1 MGFPGG
7 SDSEESA
14 CDVGDVGSI
23 LGLGRFPEDGND
35 YPLQYYCLKNP
46 MDRGA
51 WGATLHQWGCKESD
65 TTELLK
71 EQHSTLNVYKIS
83 IKNFKL

>member
-51 WGATLHQWGCKESD
+51 WGAT
-65 TTELLK
+65 
-71 EQHSTLNVYKIS
+71 V
-83 IKNFKL
+83 

>member
-23 LGLGRFPEDGND
+23 LGLGRFPGKGKG
-35 YPLQYYCLKNP
+35 YPLQYSGLENP
-46 MDRGA
+46 IDRGA
-51 WGATLHQWGCKESD
+51 WKATVLGEAKSQ
-65 TTELLK
+65 T
-71 EQHSTLNVYKIS
+71 
-83 IKNFKL
+83 